1 MSPDLPGPTPRTLT
15 EVAAAHAARLRAA
28 AAVGNGRASGRALV
42 LVPVYG
48 DEAGW
53 RLVASPLLPRRRQ
66 VFGLP
71 TTEAGLDFALRVDLL
86 LRLIL
91 PPVPVGT
98 HARPPG
104 QAAAVRVAFASPLAM
119 LVLRPGDPTAGDTDV
134 GWWQAFGHACA
145 IVGRRPATALAV
157 TPAGIGEI
165 PVERPAWPAAG

>member
-1 MSPDLPGPTPRTLT
+1 MSSDLPGTTPRTLT
-15 EVAAAHAARLRAA
+15 DVAAAHAARLRSAA
-28 AAVGNGRASGRALV
+28 AEGNGRVSRRALA

-48 DEAGW
+48 SDAGW

-71 TTEAGLDFALRVDLL
+71 TAEAGLDFALRVDLL
-86 LRLIL
+86 LRWIL

-98 HARPPG
+98 HPRRPG
-104 QAAAVRVAFASPLAM
+104 EAAALRVAFASPLAL
-119 LVLRPGDPTAGDTDV
+119 LVLRPGDCTAGDTDV
-134 GWWQAFGHACA
+134 AWWQAFGHACA

-157 TPAGIGEI
+157 TPAGVGEI